1 MYGRPAWTAALLTAV
16 GLTGGLLTGV
26 TPVAAAPGPETI
38 STVAGGPGRG
48 TATNVF
54 QAPQAVSASAGR
66 AVYVA
71 DGYVVRRLDSNGTW
85 EGVTAGVGVPGFSG
99 DGGPAVSA
107 QLGGVGAITV
117 DRAGNVVI
125 LDTDNNRVRVVAAR
139 SGRFYGRAMTARDIY
154 TVAGDGSFTY
164 SGDGGVATKSG
175 LSFPEGIAID
185 PAGNLVIADTDAHR
199 VRVVAARSGRF
210 YGQAM
215 TAGDIYT
222 VAGNGNSGYTGDG
235 GPALD
240 AELGFVQAVAVDSA
254 GNVLL
259 SDSVNGVVRV
269 VAARSGTFY
278 GQTMK
283 AGDIYT
289 VAGNGSLGYAGDGG
303 PGTHAELNFPDGMAI
318 DPDGN
323 LAITDSGNSR
333 VRVVA
338 AQSGTFYG
346 QAMTAGDIYTVAGDG
361 SSGLA
366 GNTGPATDA
375 ALNFPEGVT
384 FDSAGNLII
393 ADNAN
398 HRVRVVAAQSGTYYG
413 QAMTAGHIYIAGGNT
428 VPGSSGNRG
437 LSRNAV
443 LYVPASGPTASA
455 VTVDG
460 GNDIVSQSDQ
470 VWFICRVSGS
480 YFGRSLT
487 AGHIYQIAGDGYAG
501 YSGDRGPAQ
510 VAQVWAPRGLAI
522 DRAGNLVIADT
533 NNNRVR
539 VVAARTGTFY
549 GHAMTMG
556 HIYTVAG
563 TGTVGFSGDGGP
575 ATAAQ
580 LFTPESVALDRAGNL
595 VIGDAGNNRVRV
607 VAERTGTFYGQ
618 AMTAGDIYTIAG
630 DGAQRS
636 SGDGGPATEAGL
648 TPGAIAIDRAGNLVI
663 ADSYPNVDISN
674 NRVRVVAA
682 RTGTFYGQAMTA
694 GDIYTVAG
702 TGDPGYSGDGGP
714 ATTAELNNPDGVAVD
729 QAGNLV
735 IGDTYNNVIR
745 VVAGAT
751 GTFYGQAMTA
761 GDIYTVAGN
770 GTPGFAGDGGPALQ
784 GELTSP
790 EGVAVDRAGDLVIG
804 DSGNGRVRLVRG

>member
-1 MYGRPAWTAALLTAV
+1 MRV
-16 GLTGGLLTGV
+16 
-26 TPVAAAPGPETI
+26 VAAPSGRFYGQAMTVGDI
-38 STVAGGPGRG
+38 YTVAGNG
-48 TATNVF
+48 
-54 QAPQAVSASAGR
+54 SS
-66 AVYVA
+66 
-71 DGYVVRRLDSNGTW
+71 GYT
-85 EGVTAGVGVPGFSG
+85 G
-99 DGGPAVSA
+99 DGGPARDA
-107 QLGGVGAITV
+107 ELGFVQAAAV
-117 DRAGNVVI
+117 DGAGNVLLSDSVNSLI
-125 LDTDNNRVRVVAAR
+125 RVVAAR
-139 SGRFYGRAMTARDIY
+139 SGT
-154 TVAGDGSFTY
+154 
-164 SGDGGVATKSG
+164 
-175 LSFPEGIAID
+175 
-185 PAGNLVIADTDAHR
+185 
-199 VRVVAARSGRF
+199 F
-210 YGQAM
+210 YGQVM

-222 VAGNGNSGYTGDG
+222 VAGNGTLGYSGDG
-235 GPALD
+235 GPAT
-240 AELGFVQAVAVDSA
+240 Q
-254 GNVLL
+254 
-259 SDSVNGVVRV
+259 
-269 VAARSGTFY
+269 
-278 GQTMK
+278 
-283 AGDIYT
+283 
-289 VAGNGSLGYAGDGG
+289 
-303 PGTHAELNFPDGMAI
+303 AELNFPDGVAI

-323 LAITDSGNSR
+323 LAIADAGNSR

-338 AQSGTFYG
+338 ARSGTFYG

-384 FDSAGNLII
+384 FDSAGNLVI

-398 HRVRVVAAQSGTYYG
+398 HRVRVVAAQSGTFYG
-413 QAMTAGHIYIAGGNT
+413 RAMRAGHIYIAGGNT

-437 LSRNAV
+437 LARNAV
-443 LYVPASGPTASA
+443 LYVQASGPTASA

-460 GNDIVSQSDQ
+460 RNDLVAQSDQ
-470 VWFICRVSGS
+470 VWLVCRISGS
-480 YFGRSLT
+480 YFGRSLA
-487 AGHIYQIAGDGYAG
+487 AGRIYQIAGDGFAG

-549 GHAMTMG
+549 GRAMTVG
-556 HIYTVAG
+556 RIYTVAG
-563 TGTVGFSGDGGP
+563 TGTPDFSGDGGP

-580 LFTPESVALDRAGNL
+580 LFTPEAVALDRAGNL

-607 VAERTGTFYGQ
+607 VAERAGTFYGQ

-630 DGAQRS
+630 DGDQRS
-636 SGDGGPATEAGL
+636 SGDGGPATAAGL
-648 TPGAIAIDRAGNLVI
+648 TPGAIAIDGAGNLVI

-682 RTGTFYGQAMTA
+682 ATGTFYGQAMTA

-702 TGDPGYSGDGGP
+702 TGHPGYSGDGGP
-714 ATTAELNNPDGVAVD
+714 ATAAELSNPDGVAVD

-735 IGDTYNNVIR
+735 IGDTYNNVVR
-745 VVAGAT
+745 VVAART

-770 GTPGFAGDGGPALQ
+770 GTPGFAGDGGSARQ
-784 GELTSP
+784 AELSSP

-804 DSGNGRVRLVRG
+804 DGGNGRVRLVRG